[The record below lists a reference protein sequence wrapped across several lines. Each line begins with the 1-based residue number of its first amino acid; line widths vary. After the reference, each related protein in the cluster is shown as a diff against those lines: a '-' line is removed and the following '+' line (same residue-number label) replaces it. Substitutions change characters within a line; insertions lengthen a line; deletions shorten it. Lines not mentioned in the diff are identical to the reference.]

1 MTQVLTTIDNSLKLK
16 LNDLK
21 NIQRTF
27 QKKKKKNLIQFFSTF
42 SVAVPP
48 QYPVVL
54 DKFGRQLNSTIG
66 PQQEGEEVI
75 LTCRVVG
82 GKPQPLVRWLIN
94 NITVD
99 ELYEHNS
106 GDVIENR
113 LVWPSG
119 NRTVRR
125 QDLNAIFTCQAVNT
139 DLVDPREI
147 SLVLDLYLKP
157 LAVRIMSEHQV
168 LDADQRYR
176 LSCESAGSR
185 PPAVIT
191 WYKNGKIFQLTD
203 TKTEKHENVTRSEIS
218 FTPST
223 SDDGKVI
230 TCRAENMYV
239 NSTSE
244 KHVET
249 TWNLRVVLLDN
260 LYNRLRMFVLRLLIK
275 QHITSSCSILA
286 NTDYLQRHNSSA
298 KIVHQ
303 FLALKFDL
311 TTDKTEYYKYQP
323 QPVLENENMKIYW
336 DSTVVTDRRIEA
348 NRPDIVLVDK
358 NEKTVK
364 LIDIAHPADHNILH
378 STATKIH
385 KYQDLATEIRNMWD
399 MTGVEGIPLAHNT
412 SARIIL
418 SNQSLVLQ
426 KVSRQSAGTYKCSAI
441 NTKGEATSNQ
451 LKLRVKYAPICKSDR
466 IVIVGASRSESVDI
480 HCAVE
485 ADPPARSFKWKFN
498 NSGETLDVGS
508 ERFSSGSRG
517 SMLRYTPVTEL
528 DYGTL
533 SCAAQNAIGT
543 QVTPCLYQVVLAG
556 KPQPPQNCS
565 VRNETTSSV
574 HISCTPGYDGGLPQ
588 TFTLELYSASDL
600 NLLVNLTN
608 LDTPAF
614 TLEDLGLDGT
624 VLMRVVISGVNAKGR
639 SLPVIWDDFSM
650 SGAHYAEDTENIS
663 SVTSAVNIVTTS
675 IVISIC
681 FLLLLVLLICK
692 VTRSAGCEEHMVEKV
707 STSHLHH
714 LHQKSK
720 DLDEAADPDIIPAKF
735 EILGGY
741 RFKSH
746 WCPFGR
752 PSAAVTTAGGGGYA
766 EMSPKT
772 YHVLPYISKSPPP
785 TYDLE
790 LKASSS
796 PEPVFKEVQQR
807 TSTLKKQ
814 KPYGELLETKSDELN
829 GKTISEKLMSNRLPE
844 SCV

>member
-1 MTQVLTTIDNSLKLK
+1 M
-16 LNDLK
+16 
-21 NIQRTF
+21 
-27 QKKKKKNLIQFFSTF
+27 ST
-42 SVAVPP
+42 
-48 QYPVVL
+48 
-54 DKFGRQLNSTIG
+54 
-66 PQQEGEEVI
+66 
-75 LTCRVVG
+75 

-249 TWNLRVVLLDN
+249 TWNLRVVFPPVVSLHIGASLKQND
-260 LYNRLRMFVLRLLIK
+260 IK
-275 QHITSSCSILA
+275 EGDDVYFECQVRA
-286 NTDYLQRHNSSA
+286 NPPTR
-298 KIVHQ
+298 
-303 FLALKFDL
+303 
-311 TTDKTEYYKYQP
+311 
-323 QPVLENENMKIYW
+323 
-336 DSTVVTDRRIEA
+336 
-348 NRPDIVLVDK
+348 
-358 NEKTVK
+358 K
-364 LIDIAHPADHNILH
+364 L
-378 STATKIH
+378 SWT
-385 KYQDLATEIRNMWD
+385 RN
-399 MTGVEGIPLAHNT
+399 GIPLAHNT

-735 EILGGY
+735 EPVNTSSGNGTAVIL
-741 RFKSH
+741 RESPLQMSNSDFTDE
-746 WCPFGR
+746 W
-752 PSAAVTTAGGGGYA
+752 VTQNLQSNNTN
-766 EMSPKT
+766 
-772 YHVLPYISKSPPP
+772 HVLPYISKSPPP